1 MAFVNPVNGEE
12 VTDYYDVIKNPM
24 DLSTMESKLE
34 NNQYANVDELTADAQ
49 LIFDN
54 CRSYNPAS
62 SPYAKCATK
71 LEKFLKDTLLP
82 KVQSSL

>member
-1 MAFVNPVNGEE
+1 
-12 VTDYYDVIKNPM
+12 
-24 DLSTMESKLE
+24 MENKLE
-34 NNQYANVDELTADAQ
+34 NNKYANIDELVKDAK

-71 LEKFLKDTLLP
+71 LEKFLFDTLLP
-82 KVQSSL
+82 KVQASLP